1 MLAVVHRDP
10 RQLGIEQTRWTLAAI
25 RDAAPWLNLHTDG
38 GLAHLLDRLDIH
50 WKRGR
55 DHVHSPDPDYAA
67 KVACRDAA
75 IAAALASDGRIV
87 TLLEDELTIYRQP
100 TLSWAY
106 EAAGAVQPRAERS
119 YAANTRT
126 RLGGVLDVTDGRVLF
141 CRRSKLGVAET
152 VAFYQQIVAA
162 YPQAARINLIEDNW
176 PVHFHPDV
184 LVALEPQTTSFPL
197 HQLSWGPDPSD
208 AAREQWGQLH
218 LPIQIVPL
226 PTYAPWTNPIEKL
239 WRWLYQDVLHL
250 HRWADALT
258 TLRQQIDAFL
268 TTFAQGS
275 LELLRYVGL
284 EVPA

>member
-1 MLAVVHRDP
+1 VLAVVHRAP
-10 RQLGIEQTRWTLAAI
+10 RTLGIERTRWTLAAI
-25 RDAAPWLNLHTDG
+25 REAAPWLTLHTDG

-55 DHVHSPDPDYAA
+55 DHVHSPDPDYEA
-67 KVACRDAA
+67 KLACRDAA
-75 IAAALASDGRIV
+75 MAAARESGGRIV

-106 EAAGAVQPRAERS
+106 EAAGAVQPVAERS

-141 CRRSKLGVAET
+141 CRRSQLGVEGT
-152 VAFYQQIVAA
+152 VRFYQQIVAA
-162 YPQAARINLIEDNW
+162 YPQAARINLVEDNW

-184 LVALEPQTTSFPL
+184 LVALEPQTTPFRL
-197 HQLSWGPDPSD
+197 HQLSWGPDPS
-208 AAREQWGQLH
+208 AEAKERWGQLS

-250 HRWADALT
+250 HRWADDLA

-268 TTFAQGS
+268 TTFAHGS
-275 LELLRYVGL
+275 QELLRYVGL